1 MGYWIY
7 FENVIPNIPVVIPNI
22 PVVIGVSLRSLTS
35 ERM

>member
-7 FENVIPNIPVVIPNI
+7 FENVIPNI